1 MEKMVNNHTFIVI
14 KKYFVTNSTISFDL
28 QLEDKKIFS
37 FIAGQFIVLKIHI
50 NGLDYKRSYSISSIP
65 NQTNNIITIT
75 VKIIDNGIISNYL
88 LNSINE
94 GSILHAEGPFGE
106 FVIDEQ
112 KSTKNYFFW
121 AAGSG
126 ITPIYSIIKYLIHA
140 NLECK
145 ITLFYSVKNKDE
157 IFFMEDLDKLFKNK
171 VINLIYFSN
180 NPICESSL
188 PKIDVELCNKLI
200 NSNIYNSD
208 QFSENYICGPN
219 LYKNLITNCLIEN
232 KKDSKIKHESFSI
245 KDDIEL
251 IKPLFINSKISIKS
265 FRKNIEISSTKGET
279 ILDSII
285 KSEYKIDH
293 SCMTGTC
300 GLCKMNLYEGEA
312 IDKNQIVF
320 KNVQVLCCQVF
331 PITNEIKL
339 F

>member
-1 MEKMVNNHTFIVI
+1 MEKMVNNQTFIVK
-14 KKYFVTNSTISFDL
+14 KKYFVTNSTISLDL
-28 QLEDKKIFS
+28 ELEDKKIFS

-65 NQTNNIITIT
+65 NQTNIITIT
-75 VKIIDNGIISNYL
+75 VKIIDNGIVSNYL
-88 LNSINE
+88 LNSIYE
-94 GSILHAEGPFGE
+94 GSILQAEGPFGD

-112 KSTKNYFFW
+112 NLCRNYFFW

-126 ITPIYSIIKYLIHA
+126 ITPIYSIIKHLIYS
-140 NLECK
+140 NIDCK
-145 ITLFYSVKNKDE
+145 ISLFYSVKNKDE
-157 IFFMEDLDKLFKNK
+157 IIFKEDLDNLFKNK
-171 VINLIYFSN
+171 AINLIYFSN

-188 PKIDVELCNKLI
+188 PKIDKELCNELI
-200 NSNIYNSD
+200 NSKVYNSD

-219 LYKNLITNCLIEN
+219 FYKSLITNCIIEN
-232 KKDSKIKHESFSI
+232 KKVTKIKHESFSI

-251 IKPLFINSKISIKS
+251 IKPLLINSKINIKS
-265 FRKNIEISSTKGET
+265 FRKNIEISCTKGET
-279 ILDSII
+279 ILDSMIN
-285 KSEYKIDH
+285 SEYKIDH

-300 GLCKMNLYEGEA
+300 GLCKMNLYEGEV

>member
-1 MEKMVNNHTFIVI
+1 MVNNHTFIV
-14 KKYFVTNSTISFDL
+14 KKRYFVTNSTISFDL
-28 QLEDKKIFS
+28 ELADKKKFS
-37 FIAGQFIVLKIHI
+37 FNAGQFIVLKINI
-50 NGLDYKRSYSISSIP
+50 NGLVYKRSYSISSIP
-65 NQTNNIITIT
+65 YQTNNIITIT

-88 LNSINE
+88 LNNIHE
-94 GSILHAEGPFGE
+94 GSILQAEGPFGE

-112 KSTKNYFFW
+112 KQCKNYFFW

-140 NLECK
+140 NLDCK
-145 ITLFYSVKNKDE
+145 ISLFYSVKNKDE
-157 IFFMEDLDKLFKNK
+157 IIFKEDLDTLFKNK

-188 PKIDVELCNKLI
+188 PKIDIELCNKLI
-200 NSNIYNSD
+200 NSNKYYTD
-208 QFSENYICGPN
+208 QSSENYICGPN
-219 LYKNLITNCLIEN
+219 FYKNLITNCLIEYKN
-232 KKDSKIKHESFSI
+232 DSKIKHESFSI

-251 IKPLFINSKISIKS
+251 IKPLFINSKISVKS

-279 ILDSII
+279 ILESMI

-300 GLCKMNLYEGEA
+300 GLCKMNLYEGEV

-320 KNVQVLCCQVF
+320 KNIQVLCCQVF